1 MINKLLLHPDIKT
14 QKLIDFLTS
23 KQIELTNE
31 KSKDSISIDKVNNKF
46 ILSLNGINQIE
57 IDNLDDLNL
66 LYENIQHLRAKDLAF
81 KTRENAYTPFSK
93 FKVGAALISKKSQN
107 IYSGCNVENSS
118 YGATICAERSAI
130 LAAVASEGEDFEIDQ
145 LIVVASPM
153 SVPCALCLQVIAEF
167 GLPNT
172 AIYLY
177 DLDNKS
183 KRYLFKELL
192 PEPFIFKIE
201 EP

>member
-1 MINKLLLHPDIKT
+1 MINKLFLHPALKT
-14 QKLIDFLTS
+14 QKLIDFLTN
-23 KQIELTNE
+23 KNFELINE
-31 KSKDSISIDKVNNKF
+31 ESKDSISIDKENNKF
-46 ILSLNGINQIE
+46 ILSLNGKKEIE
-57 IDNLDDLNL
+57 SPDDLNV
-66 LYENIQHLRAKDLAF
+66 LYQNIQHLRAKDLAF
-81 KTRENAYTPFSK
+81 KTRENAYTPYSK
-93 FKVGAALISKKSQN
+93 FKVGSALISKNSQN

-130 LAAVASEGEDFEIDQ
+130 LAAVAKEGESFEIEQ

-167 GLPNT
+167 GGPNT
-172 AIYLY
+172 PIYLY